1 MERAP
6 DNSLTQELD
15 AMAALGRVLAD
26 LTDPASRQRVL
37 HWAAERFG
45 VDVASGVQPMAEPSQ
60 SPDRVSFDPALNV
73 GSLDDMFPAAFEDV
87 DGDLAIF
94 EQSGP
99 EASKPSIEVVMRS
112 FAADF
117 QRFTE
122 EWNGANA

>member
-1 MERAP
+1 MEKTP

-15 AMAALGRVLAD
+15 AMAALGQVLAG

-45 VDVASGVQPMAEPSQ
+45 VDVATGVQPMVEPSE
-60 SPDRVSFDPALNV
+60 SPDRVSFDPALSV
-73 GSLDDMFPAAFEDV
+73 GSLDDMFPAAFEDI
-87 DGDLAIF
+87 DGDLTVF

-99 EASKPSIEVVMRS
+99 ETSKPPIEVVMRS